1 MKRFGHAIPVAAS
14 LLAASFL
21 TVTFAV
27 PSASACSLA
36 EPVAPWLQFVL
47 SHGLASL
54 NPDCTLTWKTGETTD
69 LSGNL
74 VTSPIDLFMQQYGIA
89 FFVVGVALSLLG
101 GYLFYRSRRLSRTPE
116 RANFETQPQTG

>member
-1 MKRFGHAIPVAAS
+1 MKHLGRIIPLVAS

-21 TVTFAV
+21 TVTVAIQPV
-27 PSASACSLA
+27 SACSLA

-69 LSGNL
+69 LNGNL
-74 VTSPIDLFMQQYGIA
+74 VTSPIYLFTQQYGLA
-89 FFVVGVALSLLG
+89 FFFIGVTLSLLG
-101 GYLFYRSRRLSRTPE
+101 GYLILRSMRLPKRPE
-116 RANFETQPQTG
+116 RANIEDQSQMG

>member
-1 MKRFGHAIPVAAS
+1 MRHLGHAIPLVAS
-14 LLAASFL
+14 LVAASFL
-21 TVTFAV
+21 TVTLAV
-27 PSASACSLA
+27 PPVSACSLA

-74 VTSPIDLFMQQYGIA
+74 VTSPIYLLMQQYGIA

-101 GYLFYRSRRLSRTPE
+101 GYLIFRSRRLPRTPE
-116 RANFETQPQTG
+116 RANFEAQPQMG